1 MTEKKTLKE
10 VLEQFEYVGNT
21 IYNGKFEDN
30 ILNIFTELSESE
42 KRVLLYSVYNLLC
55 IMTLPPEE
63 QKVPARPKKPQIE
76 EESDEEVYN
85 QELDAFKAWII
96 KFLFGSLIVGV
107 VCTLMVTVLLSLH
120 KTFNGEGST
129 FFSVIKLLFE

>member
-42 KRVLLYSVYNLLC
+42 KRVLLRSVYNLLC
-55 IMTLPPEE
+55 IMVLPPEE
-63 QKVPARPKKPQIE
+63 QKVPPRPKKPQLE

-107 VCTLMVTVLLSLH
+107 VCTLMVMVLLSLH

-129 FFSVIKLLFE
+129 FFLVLRLLFE